1 MSSSYKWLEIAQNL
15 QSIAQAGLTYSEN
28 KYDLERFEQIMEVSK
43 EIIRDHSTI
52 QMEKLDEL
60 FGMETGYLTPKVDI
74 RAVILRDGKVLLVKE
89 DIDGKW
95 ALPGGWADVG
105 HSPSEVAVK
114 EVWEESGLKVETER
128 LLAVFDKKYHP
139 HPPEIYYV
147 YKFFFLCRETGGSLQ
162 PGMETNEVKF
172 FGPDE
177 LPPLSENRNT
187 LSQLEKMF
195 ELAMK
200 EQETLF
206 D

>member
-1 MSSSYKWLEIAQNL
+1 MTTKYKWLEVAQNL

-28 KYDLERFEQIMEVSK
+28 KYDLERFEQIMQMSK
-43 EIIRDHSTI
+43 EIIRDHSSMP
-52 QMEKLDEL
+52 MERLDQL

-74 RAVILRDGKVLLVKE
+74 RAVIIREEKMLLVKE
-89 DIDGKW
+89 MIDGKW

-114 EVWEESGLKVETER
+114 EVREESGLVVAADR

-147 YKFFFLCRETGGSLQ
+147 YKFFFLCSEIGGKLTPGIETSDAQ
-162 PGMETNEVKF
+162 F
-172 FGPDE
+172 FGLDE

-187 LSQLEKMF
+187 RNQLEKMF
-195 ELAMK
+195 DLAMK
-200 EQETLF
+200 QQETLF